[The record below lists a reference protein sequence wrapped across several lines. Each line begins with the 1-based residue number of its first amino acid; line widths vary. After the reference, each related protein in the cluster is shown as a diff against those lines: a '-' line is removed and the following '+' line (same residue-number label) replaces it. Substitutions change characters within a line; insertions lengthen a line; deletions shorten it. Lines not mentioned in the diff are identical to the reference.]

1 MTLVTCV
8 SVCVYLCPSLHVSS
22 LYISVY
28 MYCNVH
34 KINQVKISLHT
45 VNYVHTYTLVHI
57 HAYTC
62 TVAGISVKEHLEVN
76 VVPLAVCLTAKFY
89 QTMQDFFF
97 PKAEEGG
104 ASADSGPDHSYL
116 FGPSGAQRKQQ
127 LQYSSLVGLTSQAFS
142 ILT

>member
-1 MTLVTCV
+1 MHTHTLV
-8 SVCVYLCPSLHVSS
+8 Y
-22 LYISVY
+22 
-28 MYCNVH
+28 
-34 KINQVKISLHT
+34 
-45 VNYVHTYTLVHI
+45 I
-57 HAYTC
+57 HAY

-104 ASADSGPDHSYL
+104 ASADSASDHSYL

-127 LQYSSLVGLTSQAFS
+127 LQY
-142 ILT
+142 